1 MNEDL
6 LLKREGRVLIAT
18 MNRPEKRNA
27 LNSRMCRDLV
37 SAIEKANDDAGIGAI
52 LLQGA
57 GNTFCA
63 GMDLE
68 EVLDSEASELNAIH
82 EKIFTLWAYIVKPIV
97 ASIQGSAHG
106 GGFGLVA
113 NAHVAISADDAV
125 FSLSEIRLGLW
136 PYLIYRSVIMAI
148 GERRTLELSLRAR
161 SINASEALSC
171 GLVHHIVPSE
181 ELPRR
186 SYEIAEELSLSSAE
200 GIRSGME
207 FAKRMRGMDWK
218 EAGVLAQQSRTQSFK
233 SADFAEGVRA
243 FQERRPPRWPSLE
256 TK

>member
-1 MNEDL
+1 MNENL
-6 LLKREGRVLIAT
+6 LLKRQGRVLIAT

-27 LNSRMCRDLV
+27 LSSRMCRDLV
-37 SAIEKANDDAGIGAI
+37 SAIEEANGDASVGAI
-52 LLQGA
+52 LLQGQ

-63 GMDLE
+63 GMDLG
-68 EVLDSEASELNAIH
+68 EVLGSDSSELNAIH
-82 EKIFTLWAYIVKPIV
+82 EKIFTLGAYIVKPIV

-113 NAHVAISADDAV
+113 NAHIAVAADNAI

-148 GERRTLELSLRAR
+148 GERRAIELSLTAR
-161 SINASEALSC
+161 SINASEALAY
-171 GLVHHIVPSE
+171 GLVHHVVTPE

-186 SYEIAEELSLSSAE
+186 SYEIAEELALSSAE

-243 FQERRPPRWPSLE
+243 FQERRPPRWPSVE
-256 TK
+256 KK